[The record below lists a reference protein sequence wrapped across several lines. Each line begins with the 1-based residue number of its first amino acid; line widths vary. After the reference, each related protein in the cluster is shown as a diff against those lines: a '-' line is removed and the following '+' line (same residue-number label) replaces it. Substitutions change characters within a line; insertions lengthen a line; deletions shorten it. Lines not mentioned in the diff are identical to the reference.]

1 MNHAFKIEE
10 LLSTAAKLGFTK
22 HDFADLAI
30 VAARRSGATA
40 AEQTLVTT
48 ALGIEVQERD
58 RGTKHDH
65 VSALARVCRQL
76 GGRLAIVSQ
85 RTLSDLFNRDWP
97 DEGDE
102 DSFDLEHHEGFSPT
116 NEDDMQHGLNWR
128 ERIVYA
134 VRGREKVASII
145 HEMGHV
151 FADRY
156 PPDSSRCREWRWFGW
171 EIAVARRISAWET
184 WSRHNARRSVG
195 GAEWGELP
203 MKRRQAVIA
212 NRVRYAKRI
221 GVLSETGEP
230 RSVR

>member
-48 ALGIEVQERD
+48 ALGIEAQERD

-102 DSFDLEHHEGFSPT
+102 DSFDLEHHEGFSPN

-128 ERIVYA
+128 RGSSTLCAGAKSGLYHPRNGARVCRSLPA
-134 VRGREKVASII
+134 RQLQVSRAALVRLGNSGR
-145 HEMGHV
+145 
-151 FADRY
+151 
-156 PPDSSRCREWRWFGW
+156 PP
-171 EIAVARRISAWET
+171 ISAWET